1 MSDEND
7 PEEGRTEGVRIIG
20 AQEAAEAAGRSDVVR
35 RRRGGQKK
43 YGDRPDEPAASAD
56 LPKITISTTED
67 DPASNPERYGTTA
80 GTSDDFDGSADGP
93 IWADPP
99 VERYG
104 PTDENGDRIE
114 VGHARMIPPEPKQSA
129 AGVFAP
135 SVDEP
140 YGDPRYMTDPDEFDQ
155 TATEQPYA
163 EDDSFVLPHWTEPP
177 TGQVPKVVIGDDAPE
192 PEPLATHSNQP
203 RWRDEGEREAGTDF
217 DDLVDD
223 GPPLGALSG
232 EAGSLVADDFFSED
246 RGEGVSGSDSQDA
259 LSDFSPEGDFSDL
272 DSPRGGSGR
281 RRQRTTSTV
290 GAAGA
295 KESDATD
302 RGDGSEGEVQGS
314 DPLSSSGSGG
324 GTGATT
330 GDEGGGERNLGTAIA
345 VGVGLAIL
353 GLVCF
358 KLGALPTALLA
369 TAIITFAAFEYF
381 TAVRSSGH
389 NPATLL
395 GLVAVAGLVFAT
407 FTSGLSAFPVVMGL
421 TVITGLLWY
430 LWVAPGEHSVSNLGM
445 TLLGVMW
452 IGFLG
457 SFATLFLG
465 LGKQLEDASPSLTS
479 NPGIGV
485 LFAAVV
491 VAVSHDV
498 GAFFVGKYMGSTP
511 LSAASPNKTQEGL
524 IGGVLSALVVTV
536 VVVGFG
542 SISPIGDSIPRTIV
556 FAFLC
561 ALAAPLGDL
570 SESFIKRDLK
580 VKDMGS
586 VLPGHGGVLDRF
598 DALLFVL
605 PTAYFVTVLFNVW
618 TVAAS

>member
-1 MSDEND
+1 MSDQND

-20 AQEAAEAAGRSDVVR
+20 AQEAAEAASRTDVVR

-43 YGDRPDEPAASAD
+43 YGDRPDEPEVASD
-56 LPKITISTTED
+56 LPKVTISTTED
-67 DPASNPERYGTTA
+67 DPAVNPERFGSPA
-80 GTSDDFDGSADGP
+80 ASSDDLGSIADGP

-99 VERYG
+99 VDRYG
-104 PTDENGDRIE
+104 PTDENGERIE
-114 VGHARMIPPEPKQSA
+114 VGHARILPAESDSEQSSDSS
-129 AGVFAP
+129 
-135 SVDEP
+135 SVSRSVSNADEP
-140 YGDPRYMTDPDEFDQ
+140 YGDPRYMADPDEFDR
-155 TATEQPYA
+155 TAAEQPYA
-163 EDDSFVLPHWTEPP
+163 DDDSFVLPHWTEPP

-203 RWRDEGEREAGTDF
+203 RWRDEGEREVATDF

-223 GPPLGALSG
+223 APLLGALSG
-232 EAGSLVADDFFSED
+232 DSGASTADDFFSGETAEGIEGFDTED
-246 RGEGVSGSDSQDA
+246 AIAE
-259 LSDFSPEGDFSDL
+259 FSPEGDFSEL
-272 DSPRGGSGR
+272 DSPRASSGR
-281 RRQRTTSTV
+281 RRQ
-290 GAAGA
+290 GAGA
-295 KESDATD
+295 SAGVASSSSVDVS
-302 RGDGSEGEVQGS
+302 DGSEGSDDLAGARQG
-314 DPLSSSGSGG
+314 SSSGSAGSGG
-324 GTGATT
+324 
-330 GDEGGGERNLGTAIA
+330 EGGERNLGTAIA
-345 VGVGLAIL
+345 VGVGLVIL

-358 KLGALPTALLA
+358 KLGALPTAVLA
-369 TAIITFAAFEYF
+369 TVIITFAAFEYF

-407 FTSGLSAFPVVMGL
+407 YTSGLSAFPVVMGL
-421 TVITGLLWY
+421 TVISGLLWY
-430 LWVAPGEHSVSNLGM
+430 LWVAPGEHSVSNLGL
-445 TLLGVMW
+445 TLLGVLW

-465 LGKQLEDASPSLTS
+465 LGKQMQDASSSLTS

-485 LFAAVV
+485 LLAAVI

-524 IGGVLSALVVTV
+524 IGGVLSAIVVTV
-536 VVVGFG
+536 VIIGFFG
-542 SISPIGDSIPRTIV
+542 VSPIGDSIAKTIV
-556 FAFLC
+556 FAVLC

-618 TVAAS
+618 TLAAS

>member
-67 DPASNPERYGTTA
+67 DPASNPERYGATA
-80 GTSDDFDGSADGP
+80 RSSDDFDGSEDVP

-114 VGHARMIPPEPKQSA
+114 VGHARMIPAEPEPDRADTDRAATESAGTEQASQSGFPG
-129 AGVFAP
+129 AG
-135 SVDEP
+135 DEP

-155 TATEQPYA
+155 TATEQPYSD
-163 EDDSFVLPHWTEPP
+163 EDSFVLPHWTEPP
-177 TGQVPKVVIGDDAPE
+177 TGQVPKVVIGEDAPE

-203 RWRDEGEREAGTDF
+203 RWRDEGEREVATDF

-223 GPPLGALSG
+223 APRLGALGGDSG
-232 EAGSLVADDFFSED
+232 ASVADEFFSD
-246 RGEGVSGSDSQDA
+246 TRTEGAEGIESSEAMD
-259 LSDFSPEGDFSDL
+259 DFSPEGDFSEL
-272 DSPRGGSGR
+272 DSPRSGAGK
-281 RRQRTTSTV
+281 RRQ
-290 GAAGA
+290 AAA
-295 KESDATD
+295 A
-302 RGDGSEGEVQGS
+302 
-314 DPLSSSGSGG
+314 SGSGDVS
-324 GTGATT
+324 A
-330 GDEGGGERNLGTAIA
+330 DPSDADQAAAVSAGGERNLGTAIG
-345 VGVGLAIL
+345 VGVGLVIL

-358 KLGALPTALLA
+358 KLGALPTAILA

-407 FTSGLSAFPVVMGL
+407 FTSGLSAFPIVMGL
-421 TVITGLLWY
+421 AVMAGLVWY
-430 LWVAPGEHSVSNLGM
+430 LWVAPGEHSVANLGL
-445 TLLGVMW
+445 TLLGVLW

-465 LGKQLEDASPSLTS
+465 LGKQMEDVSPALTS

-485 LFAAVV
+485 LLAAVI

-511 LSAASPNKTQEGL
+511 LSAASPNKTQEGM

-536 VVVGFG
+536 VIIGFG
-542 SISPIGDSIPRTIV
+542 GISPIGDSIPRTIV
-556 FAFLC
+556 FAVLC

-570 SESFIKRDLK
+570 CESFVKRDLK

-618 TVAAS
+618 TLSAS

>member
-7 PEEGRTEGVRIIG
+7 PEEGPTEGVRIIG

-67 DPASNPERYGTTA
+67 DPASNPERYGATA
-80 GTSDDFDGSADGP
+80 GSSDDFDGSEDGP
-93 IWADPP
+93 IWTEPT

-114 VGHARMIPPEPKQSA
+114 VGHARMIPAEPEPDRAGTARAGTEPASQSGFPG
-129 AGVFAP
+129 AG
-135 SVDEP
+135 DEP

-155 TATEQPYA
+155 TATEQPYSD
-163 EDDSFVLPHWTEPP
+163 EDSFVLPHWTEPP
-177 TGQVPKVVIGDDAPE
+177 TGQVPKVVIGEDAPE

-203 RWRDEGEREAGTDF
+203 RWRDEGEREVATDF

-223 GPPLGALSG
+223 APRLGALSG
-232 EAGSLVADDFFSED
+232 DSGASVADEFFSD
-246 RGEGVSGSDSQDA
+246 TRTADTQTGDTRTGGADGVEGSDA
-259 LSDFSPEGDFSDL
+259 MEDFSPEGDFSEL
-272 DSPRGGSGR
+272 DSPRSGAGR
-281 RRQRTTSTV
+281 RRQA
-290 GAAGA
+290 AAGSA
-295 KESDATD
+295 SGDASADPSDSDQAV
-302 RGDGSEGEVQGS
+302 SVAAGS
-314 DPLSSSGSGG
+314 D
-324 GTGATT
+324 
-330 GDEGGGERNLGTAIA
+330 RNLGTAIG
-345 VGVGLAIL
+345 VGVGLVIL

-358 KLGALPTALLA
+358 KLGALPTAILA

-407 FTSGLSAFPVVMGL
+407 FTSGLSAFPIVMGL
-421 TVITGLLWY
+421 SVMAGLLWY
-430 LWVAPGEHSVSNLGM
+430 LWVAPGEHSVANLGL
-445 TLLGVMW
+445 TLLGVLW
-452 IGFLG
+452 VGFLG

-465 LGKQLEDASPSLTS
+465 LGKQMEDVSPALTS

-485 LFAAVV
+485 LLAAVI

-498 GAFFVGKYMGSTP
+498 GAYFVGKYMGSTP
-511 LSAASPNKTQEGL
+511 LSAASPNKTQEGM

-536 VVVGFG
+536 VIIGFG
-542 SISPIGDSIPRTIV
+542 GISPIGDSIPRTIV
-556 FAFLC
+556 FAVLC

-570 SESFIKRDLK
+570 CESFVKRDLK

-618 TVAAS
+618 TLSAS